1 MRISTED
8 YQGIK
13 IISLIGKID
22 SSTYRELESEMLRIA
37 EQPPGKILVDC
48 SQLEFLS
55 SSGIRVFYLVAKKL
69 EKFNGKLVFMNP
81 NENILRVFEI
91 IDFSSD
97 FSIQN
102 DLAGAL
108 KEF

>member
-8 YQGIK
+8 HEGIK
-13 IISLIGKID
+13 IISLIGRID
-22 SSTYRELESEMLRIA
+22 SSTYRELENEMLRIT
-37 EQPPGKILVDC
+37 EQPPGRILVDC

-55 SSGIRVFYLVAKKL
+55 SSGIRVFYLIAKKL
-69 EKFNGKLVFMNP
+69 EKINGKLVFMNP
-81 NENILRVFEI
+81 NENIRRVFEI
-91 IDFSSD
+91 IDFFSD
-97 FSIQN
+97 FSVQK